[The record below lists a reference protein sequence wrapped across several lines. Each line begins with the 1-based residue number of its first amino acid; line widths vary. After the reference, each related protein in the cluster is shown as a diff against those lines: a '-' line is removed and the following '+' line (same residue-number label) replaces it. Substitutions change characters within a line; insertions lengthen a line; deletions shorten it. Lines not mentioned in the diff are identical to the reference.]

1 MRAAA
6 ALLVLIAAGAACGG
20 SSTASR
26 THEAYLWE
34 QSCAPCHALEP
45 GSPSPDVRAS
55 NLSSDHLTIE
65 DVRRA
70 VIDGRPGMPKGLLG
84 DGDVDAVA
92 AYVVA
97 RTSR

>member
-6 ALLVLIAAGAACGG
+6 TLLALVTCCAACGG
-20 SSTASR
+20 SNTRA
-26 THEAYLWE
+26 HQVYLWE
-34 QSCAPCHALEP
+34 QTCAPCHALAA
-45 GSPSPDVRAS
+45 GRQSPDVRAP
-55 NLSSDHLTIE
+55 NLADTRPTLE

-70 VIDGRPGMPKGLLG
+70 IIDGRPGMPKGLLG
-84 DGDVDAVA
+84 DGDVDDVA